1 MIGFFADSGLS
12 TPASRLSVLQAT
24 DGSAPVVDAVAY
36 LGDPDASREWVAAS
50 DPGVDDIV
58 VSLEDSESGASLL
71 PSVFRLAT
79 TQGGLATATPGAAL
93 TIDTSIIGG
102 TANAATVWLRCDTD
116 THAAGLFDNL
126 SLAVNPLVAQ
136 AVA

>member
-1 MIGFFADSGLS
+1 MIGFFTDSGLS
-12 TPASRLSVLQAT
+12 TPASRLSSLQAT
-24 DGSAPVVDAVAY
+24 DGSAPVVDSVVY
-36 LGDPDASREWVAAS
+36 LGDPDASREWRAAS

-79 TQGGLATATPGAAL
+79 TQGGLTAATPGAAL
-93 TIDTSIIGG
+93 TIDTAIIGG
-102 TANAATVWLRCDTD
+102 TSGAATVWLRCDTN

-126 SLAVNPLVAQ
+126 SLAVNPLIAQ
-136 AVA
+136 DIA